1 MTDTIPD
8 DLRRDFSKTAAA
20 FEKRFATEADCR
32 ADWIKAGWGGQFDL
46 LPKQLERVK
55 GIEPS
60 SSVWKTVALPLSYT
74 RNPGVASAPRAVA
87 RSNGQTKV
95 VDGAGFEPA

>member
-1 MTDTIPD
+1 M
-8 DLRRDFSKTAAA
+8 
-20 FEKRFATEADCR
+20 
-32 ADWIKAGWGGQFDL
+32 
-46 LPKQLERVK
+46 ERVK

-74 RNPGVASAPRAVA
+74 RILDVRADTRNREPAAADVNLLRRFRPAPGY
-87 RSNGQTKV
+87 RSRKRQTKM